1 MAVKLKLFACCPL
14 LDYPFI
20 EIKFAHFFNQA
31 MLNHKQQTIKK
42 SVTVSGVGLHTGV
55 QATMTFLPAK
65 PDHGIKFQRV
75 DLPGQPIIEADCD
88 RVVDVSRGTTIEQS
102 GARVSTI
109 EHTLAALVGLE
120 IDNVLIQIDGPEAP
134 IMDGSS
140 IQFVNALK
148 EVGTEEQNALR
159 DFYEVPDS
167 IFYRESARGVEIAA
181 LPLDDYRVTVMV
193 DYNSP
198 VLGSQHASI
207 TSIQQFEKEI
217 ASCRTFCFL
226 HELEML
232 YKNNLIRG
240 GDLNNAIVIVDRVVE
255 THELDNIAKMLNK
268 PKVEVKKEGI
278 LNNIELRYNNEP
290 ARHKL
295 LDIIGDLAL
304 AGRPL
309 KAQILAARPGHAA
322 NVAFAKKLKKAMQ
335 DSSKQGVPKYNPT
348 LPAVMDI
355 NKIVST
361 LPHRYPFLLVDKVIH
376 LDSERVVGVK
386 NVTAN
391 ENFFQGH
398 FPKNPVM
405 PGVLQV
411 EAMAQVGGILVMN
424 TVPDPENYWTYFLG
438 IDEFRFRKM
447 VFPGDTLVIQ
457 CDLLA
462 PIRRGIAKMSGRA
475 YVGNTLVCEGTM
487 TASIVR
493 KDL

>member
-1 MAVKLKLFACCPL
+1 M
-14 LDYPFI
+14 
-20 EIKFAHFFNQA
+20 
-31 MLNHKQQTIKK
+31 QTN
-42 SVTVSGVGLHTGV
+42 
-55 QATMTFLPAK
+55 MTFLPAK
-65 PDHGIKFQRV
+65 PNHGIKFQRI
-75 DLPGQPIIEADCD
+75 DLPGSPIIDADCD

-120 IDNVLIQIDGPEAP
+120 IDNVLIQLDGPEAP

-140 IQFVNALK
+140 IQFVNILK
-148 EVGTEEQNALR
+148 EAEAEEQNALR
-159 DFYEVPDS
+159 DFFEVQDS
-167 IFYRESARGVEIAA
+167 IFYREAARNVEIAA
-181 LPLDDYRVTVMV
+181 LPLDDYRVTVMI

-207 TSIQQFEKEI
+207 TNIRQFEKEI

-232 YKNNLIRG
+232 YKNNLIKG

-255 THELDNIAKMLNK
+255 THELENIAKMLGK

-322 NVAFAKKLKKAMQ
+322 NVAFARKLKKLMQ
-335 DSSKQGVPKYNPT
+335 EDDKKGRPKYNPS
-348 LPAVMDI
+348 LPPVMDI
-355 NKIVST
+355 NKITGT
-361 LPHRYPFLLVDKVIH
+361 LPHRYPFLLIDKVIY
-376 LDSERVVGVK
+376 LDNETVACVK
-386 NVTAN
+386 NVTFN
-391 ENFFQGH
+391 EPYFQGH
-398 FPKNPVM
+398 FPGNPVM

-411 EAMAQVGGILVMN
+411 EAMVQTGGILVLN

-438 IDEFRFRKM
+438 IENFRFRKM
-447 VFPGDTLVIQ
+447 VLPGDTLVIQ
-457 CDLLA
+457 CDLIA
-462 PIRRGIAKMSGRA
+462 PIKRGIAKMYGRA
-475 YVGNTLVCEGTM
+475 YVGNSLVCEGSM

-493 KDL
+493 KDS

>member
-1 MAVKLKLFACCPL
+1 
-14 LDYPFI
+14 
-20 EIKFAHFFNQA
+20 

-42 SVTVSGVGLHTGV
+42 SVTISGVGLHTGV
-55 QATMTFLPAK
+55 QTVMTFLPAK
-65 PDHGIKFQRV
+65 PNHGIKFQRI
-75 DLPGQPIIEADCD
+75 DLPGSPIIDADCD

-120 IDNVLIQIDGPEAP
+120 IDNVLIQLDGPEAP

-140 IQFVNALK
+140 IQFVTALK

-159 DFYEVPDS
+159 DFFEVQDS
-167 IFYRESARGVEIAA
+167 IFYREAARNVEIAA

-207 TSIQQFEKEI
+207 ASIQQFEKEI

-255 THELDNIAKMLNK
+255 PDELDNIAKMLGK

-295 LDIIGDLAL
+295 LDIVGDLAL

-322 NVAFAKKLKKAMQ
+322 NVAFAKKLKKQMQ
-335 DSSKQGVPKYNPT
+335 ESDKKGVPKYNPA
-348 LPAVMDI
+348 LPPVMDI
-355 NKIVST
+355 NKITAT
-361 LPHRYPFLLVDKVIH
+361 LPHRYPFLLIDKIIY

-386 NVTAN
+386 NVTMN
-391 ENFFQGH
+391 EHFFLGH
-398 FPKNPVM
+398 FPGNPVM

-411 EAMAQVGGILVMN
+411 EAMAQIGGILVLN

-438 IDEFRFRKM
+438 VEEFRFRKM
-447 VFPGDTLVIQ
+447 VLPGDTLVIE
-457 CDLLA
+457 CLLLA

-475 YVGNTLVCEGTM
+475 FVGNTLVCEGTM

>member
-1 MAVKLKLFACCPL
+1 
-14 LDYPFI
+14 
-20 EIKFAHFFNQA
+20 
-31 MLNHKQQTIKK
+31 MLNHKQQTIQK
-42 SVTVSGVGLHTGV
+42 SVTLSGVGLHTGV
-55 QATMTFLPAK
+55 QTTLTFMPAK
-65 PDHGIKFQRV
+65 PNHGIKFQRV
-75 DLPGQPIIEADCD
+75 DLPGSPIIDADCD

-109 EHTLAALVGLE
+109 EHTLAACVGLE
-120 IDNVLIQIDGPEAP
+120 IDNVMIQIDGPEAP

-140 IQFVNALK
+140 IQFVQVLK
-148 EVGTEEQNALR
+148 EAGSEEQNALR
-159 DFYEVPDS
+159 DFFEVQDG
-167 IFYRESARGVEIAA
+167 IFYRESARHVEIAA
-181 LPLDDYRVTVMV
+181 LPLDDYRVTVMI

-207 TSIQQFEKEI
+207 TNIQQFEKEI

-232 YKNNLIRG
+232 YKNNLIKG
-240 GDLNNAIVIVDRVVE
+240 GDLNNAIVIVDRVIE
-255 THELDNIAKMLNK
+255 PHELENIARMLNK
-268 PKVEVKKEGI
+268 PTVEVKKEGI
-278 LNNIELRYNNEP
+278 LNNVELRYNNEP

-295 LDIIGDLAL
+295 LDIVGDLAL

-322 NVAFAKKLKKAMQ
+322 NVAFAKKLKKAMAES
-335 DSSKQGVPKYNPT
+335 DKKGVPRYNPS
-348 LPAVMDI
+348 LPPVMDI
-355 NKIVST
+355 NKITQT
-361 LPHRYPFLLVDKVIH
+361 LPHRFPFLLIDKIIY
-376 LDSERVVGVK
+376 LDKETVAGVK
-386 NVTAN
+386 NVTMN
-391 ENFFQGH
+391 EPFFAGH
-398 FPKNPVM
+398 FPGNPVM

-411 EAMAQVGGILVMN
+411 EAMAQIGGILVLN

-447 VFPGDTLVIQ
+447 VLPGDTLVIQ

-462 PIRRGIAKMSGRA
+462 PIKRGIAKMYGRG

-493 KDL
+493 KDS

>member
-1 MAVKLKLFACCPL
+1 
-14 LDYPFI
+14 
-20 EIKFAHFFNQA
+20 

-42 SVTVSGVGLHTGV
+42 SVTISGVGLHTGV
-55 QATMTFLPAK
+55 QTNMTFVPAK
-65 PDHGIKFQRV
+65 PNHGIKFQRI
-75 DLPGQPIIEADCD
+75 DLPGSPIIDADCD

-120 IDNVLIQIDGPEAP
+120 IDNVLIQLDGPEAP

-140 IQFVNALK
+140 IQFVNAIK
-148 EVGTEEQNALR
+148 EIGTEEQNALR
-159 DFYEVPDS
+159 DFFEVQDS
-167 IFYRESARGVEIAA
+167 IFYREAARNVEIAA

-232 YKNNLIRG
+232 YKNNLIKG

-255 THELDNIAKMLNK
+255 PDELENIAKMLGK

-295 LDIIGDLAL
+295 LDIVGDLAL

-309 KAQILAARPGHAA
+309 KAQVLAARPGHAA
-322 NVAFAKKLKKAMQ
+322 NVAFAKKLKKQMQ
-335 DSSKQGVPKYNPT
+335 ESDKKGVPKYNPS
-348 LPAVMDI
+348 LPPVMDI
-355 NKIVST
+355 NKITNT
-361 LPHRYPFLLVDKVIH
+361 LPHRYPFLLIDKIIY

-386 NVTAN
+386 NVTIN

-398 FPKNPVM
+398 FPGNPVM

-411 EAMAQVGGILVMN
+411 EAMAQIGGVLVLN
-424 TVPDPENYWTYFLG
+424 TVLDPENYWTYFLG

-447 VFPGDTLVIQ
+447 VLPGDALVIQ

-462 PIRRGIAKMSGRA
+462 PIRRGIAKMAGRA